1 MTKTFVLA
9 LAVGAAAAAQEP
21 AASPAPAATRP
32 AAGAITR
39 TPRIAVID
47 MGLISGQSAL
57 GKAYAAKIEAL
68 EKQIQAEGTKKQA
81 ELSKLDA
88 AIKALQEELE
98 KQGSVLSAEAADKKR
113 QDITRKARERQA
125 YLEDGQQELQ
135 RMKER
140 AENEAAGYNNEFQVK
155 IKPHIEAVAKE
166 RNIDILLTS
175 QVALTVNREFDIS
188 ADVIARADADKTAV
202 AARPAAPR
210 PAAAAPAAPAPAPAA
225 SPSPT
230 PAPQQ

>member
-9 LAVGAAAAAQEP
+9 LTVGAAAGVAAQEP
-21 AASPAPAATRP
+21 AASPAAAAARP
-32 AAGAITR
+32 AAGAIPR
-39 TPRIAVID
+39 APRIAVID
-47 MGLISGQSAL
+47 MAQISSQSAL
-57 GKAYAAKIEAL
+57 GKTYAAKIEGL

-81 ELSKLDA
+81 DLSKMDA
-88 AIKALQEELE
+88 AIKALQDELE

-125 YLEDGQQELQ
+125 FLEDGQQELQ

-140 AENEAAGYNNEFQVK
+140 AENEAAGYNNEFQLK

-175 QVALTVNREFDIS
+175 QVALTVNREFDVS
-188 ADVIARADADKTAV
+188 ADVIARADADKPPVA
-202 AARPAAPR
+202 AARPASPR
-210 PAAAAPAAPAPAPAA
+210 PVAAAPASPA
-225 SPSPT
+225 PT
-230 PAPQQ
+230 PAPSPAPQQ